1 MDSFLFSVQATAPV
15 FLLMVLGYLF
25 RRLGLLNDQFC
36 KVSDKFVFTAAL
48 PVMLFR
54 DMATTHLRETFD
66 LRPAAIIRQ
75 LEAGEIP
82 PSLLLRTETTVEI
95 WYTKTYNIT

>member
-15 FLLMVLGYLF
+15 FLLMVLGYGF
-25 RRLGLLNDQFC
+25 RRLGLLDDRFC
-36 KVSDKFVFTAAL
+36 KVSDKFVFTVAL

-66 LRPAAIIRQ
+66 LPYV
-75 LEAGEIP
+75 LFCAGVTTLVFFTIWGLARHLLKDK
-82 PSLLLRTETTVEI
+82 SLVG
-95 WYTKTYNIT
+95 